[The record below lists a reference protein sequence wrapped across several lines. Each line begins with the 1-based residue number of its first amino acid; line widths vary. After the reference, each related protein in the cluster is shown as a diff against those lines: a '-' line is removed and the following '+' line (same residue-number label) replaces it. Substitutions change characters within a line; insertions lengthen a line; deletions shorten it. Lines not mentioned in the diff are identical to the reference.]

1 MWKHFSL
8 NMIRHL
14 GPFANNFNLLLQGH
28 FSYQWFASGLSI
40 LNRHEVNRNLE
51 PKEKRCITYR
61 FRIVYL
67 MCLLRCIIREE
78 VVLPG
83 RRKLFPMWIY
93 LLLVITG
100 WVLLSCIAKQD
111 RIFFFSSKFV
121 SICFLLQWIP
131 RHKQRSTFEL
141 DGALLSLTLF
151 QWWPPKRLETV
162 PLSCVLEVACERA
175 RFLWESN
182 KNPSEDL
189 LEFRMLADE
198 ISAPRFFSFFSFS
211 NNIIRW

>member
-1 MWKHFSL
+1 MSLSFPNFVWKHFSL

-111 RIFFFSSKFV
+111 RIFFFLRNLSLFV
-121 SICFLLQWIP
+121 SYCSESRGTNSGQHSSLMVHCCPWRYF
-131 RHKQRSTFEL
+131 S
-141 DGALLSLTLF
+141 DGPQNVWKLF
-151 QWWPPKRLETV
+151 HYLVSSR
-162 PLSCVLEVACERA
+162 
-175 RFLWESN
+175 
-182 KNPSEDL
+182 
-189 LEFRMLADE
+189 
-198 ISAPRFFSFFSFS
+198 
-211 NNIIRW
+211 